1 MQYVLQKY
9 TLRTC
14 HESAQSGPPKVCFHL
29 GMGFV
34 LSFFWL
40 HSIFGTM
47 QELKAWARLVG
58 FNCDTSIGLWTNGT
72 KGILAFVITSKQ
84 VGHR

>member
-47 QELKAWARLVG
+47 QELKA
-58 FNCDTSIGLWTNGT
+58 
-72 KGILAFVITSKQ
+72 
-84 VGHR
+84 